1 MQNILACWIHGS
13 LMILTVNPFVAL
25 MFRAVSLSPD
35 VLERIHEKDMTGGEL
50 DTYNSCRCADQYC
63 YYEVAAALFNQPY

>member
-1 MQNILACWIHGS
+1 
-13 LMILTVNPFVAL
+13 MILTVNPFVAL
-25 MFRAVSLSPD
+25 MFRAVSLSPAD

-50 DTYNSCRCADQYC
+50 DTYNSCSCRCADQYY